1 MNLNIP
7 VKATSVVKY
16 TDGLQINR
24 IDLVNGDTLYGII
37 GEKVRGADVYD
48 LIFTSLYKAEQF
60 YSLIAEIA
68 E

>member
-1 MNLNIP
+1 MNLNTP
-7 VKATSVVKY
+7 VKAASVVKCTY
-16 TDGLQINR
+16 GLQINR
-24 IDLVNGDTLYGII
+24 IDLVNGDTLYGVT

-48 LIFTSLYKAEQF
+48 LIFTSLYRAEQF

>member
-16 TDGLQINR
+16 TNGLRIYR
-24 IDLVNGDTLYGII
+24 IDLVNGDTLYGVI
-37 GEKVRGADVYD
+37 GEKVKDADVYD
-48 LIFTSLYKAEQF
+48 LIFTTLYKAEQF
-60 YSLIAEIA
+60 CSLIAEIA